1 MILRLSAKTFL
12 PAAVDAV
19 GLVSIPFPV
28 FLGFFGHNRGH
39 GVGERF
45 DLGVE

>member
-1 MILRLSAKTFL
+1 MSAKAFL

-19 GLVSIPFPV
+19 SLVSIPFPV
-28 FLGFFGHNRGH
+28 FLGFFGHDRGH
-39 GVGERF
+39 GVGKRF